1 MKDYLHI
8 LASID
13 DNFILGHKVC
23 VYSLYKTQELPIKIW
38 LVDLTLSREAKED
51 LLKFYKLLNISYQ
64 CIEIPNEVK
73 EVFDTINKNF
83 NERIKQ
89 EKLSI
94 EAFVRLFITHLIP
107 EDVKK
112 ILWLDADTI
121 VVKSLTSFWEKDF
134 EGNLISGVDPSA
146 IYYDWA
152 PISERWKALYQI
164 KNNIFVLGTGVIKY
178 NLEGIR
184 KNNFSINFLKEFI
197 LNKDISI
204 FDKGPVNTLT
214 FLLYKGKAQQM
225 DIIYNFEAPLEKKLF
240 KIWKPF
246 FNNPKEY
253 YSRFNDARIIHYLSP
268 LKPWNIPKKEIL
280 NIPIAK
286 PWIDMKEEMINFLT
300 KGESINEHL

>member
-1 MKDYLHI
+1 MDNYLNVFV
-8 LASID
+8 SID
-13 DNFILGHKVC
+13 DNFLLGHKVC
-23 VYSLYKTQELPIKIW
+23 IYSLYETQELPIKLW

-64 CIEIPNEVK
+64 CIEIPNKIK

-83 NERIKQ
+83 SKRIKQ

-152 PISERWKALYQI
+152 PISERWKALNQI
-164 KNNIFVLGTGVIKY
+164 RNNIFVLGTGVIKY
-178 NLEGIR
+178 NLEEIR

-214 FLLYKGKAQQM
+214 FLLYRGKAQQM
-225 DIIYNFEAPLEKKLF
+225 DIIYNFEAPLEKKRF

-268 LKPWNIPKKEIL
+268 LKPWDIPKKEIL

-286 PWIDMKEEMINFLT
+286 PWIDMKEGMINFLT

>member
-1 MKDYLHI
+1 MDNYLNVFV
-8 LASID
+8 SID
-13 DNFILGHKVC
+13 DNFLLGHKVC
-23 VYSLYKTQELPIKIW
+23 IYSLYETQELPIKIW
-38 LVDLTLSREAKED
+38 LASLGISEEVKKE
-51 LLKFYKLLNISYQ
+51 LETFYQRLDITY
-64 CIEIPNEVK
+64 EIIDIPMEVK
-73 EVFDTINKNF
+73 ESLL
-83 NERIKQ
+83 RIK
-89 EKLSI
+89 ESKNDKLKNCSLSI
-94 EAFVRLFITHLIP
+94 ETYVRLFITHLIP